1 LGDDLTESDQ
11 TVAHKPQKICP
22 FLIDRWRRLLFS
34 VSVTGGKIADGS
46 MGRTAMLRESVCVIA
61 LALAA
66 TLVPTV
72 VKADDITYGVD
83 ETVGIGQVTGSITTN
98 GTIGTLVT
106 ADIVDWNVLLN
117 DGTNPPVRL
126 EGPASG
132 NNSLVFLDGDLSATA
147 TQLLF
152 AFGAADGGRLQ
163 FYVIGGPVVCWS
175 TIVDCTG
182 TPVGVSLS
190 TLTPFG
196 QPVYTALSDT
206 EAIGSVSTSSTVPE
220 PGTVA
225 LLLAGIPLMG
235 MVRKRRIRTV

>member
-1 LGDDLTESDQ
+1 
-11 TVAHKPQKICP
+11 
-22 FLIDRWRRLLFS
+22 
-34 VSVTGGKIADGS
+34 
-46 MGRTAMLRESVCVIA
+46 MLRESVCVIA

-72 VKADDITYGVD
+72 AKADNITYTVD
-83 ETVGIGQVTGSITTN
+83 ETVGIGQVSGSITTN

-117 DGTNPPVRL
+117 DGTNPPVDL
-126 EGPASG
+126 EGPLSG

-152 AFGAADGGRLQ
+152 NFGAADGGRFQ

-182 TPVGVSLS
+182 SPVGVSLD
-190 TLTPFG
+190 TLTPFSHV
-196 QPVYTALSDT
+196 VYTAISDT
-206 EAIGSVSTSSTVPE
+206 EAIASVSTSGTVPE
-220 PGTVA
+220 PSSAV
-225 LLLAGIPLMG
+225 LLLAGIPLIAVM
-235 MVRKRRIRTV
+235 RKRFAWMV